1 MDEPTNHLDI
11 YTREI
16 LEDAIINFEGTCL
29 IISHDRYFLNK
40 ISNIIYEFKNN
51 SLIEYL
57 GNYDYYISRQNL
69 LTKEDSIKLVEDTVN
84 SRYGKTK
91 SKNKNKI
98 HQKNKKEKEVI
109 KKLSKIE
116 SEINKIE
123 ENISILQESLSLE
136 EIYSNYEKLNE
147 VNKEITSLKNNLSS
161 LYEEWENLI

>member
-1 MDEPTNHLDI
+1 MEKKCRLNLLKIILSNSNVLFMDEPTNHLDI

-69 LTKEDSIKLVEDTVN
+69 LTK
-84 SRYGKTK
+84 RRFY
-91 SKNKNKI
+91 
-98 HQKNKKEKEVI
+98 
-109 KKLSKIE
+109 
-116 SEINKIE
+116 
-123 ENISILQESLSLE
+123 
-136 EIYSNYEKLNE
+136 
-147 VNKEITSLKNNLSS
+147 
-161 LYEEWENLI
+161 